1 MELLTKFYLIIISV
15 LIAINVLITNYNNT
29 NNINL
34 ALTFL
39 SYFLSAMFILG
50 FFILQKYRNYI
61 YFYLSNIF
69 TSLVTILV
77 IMKYGNLE
85 KDKSY
90 KFIVWCLVG
99 VSILTYIGSI
109 RFTYHIY
116 YNKYNDS
123 KKGVRG
129 EEGLQG
135 LKGKSADTTLNNFD
149 LCLDQ
154 LNNQTNNQILKKK
167 GEEENSKNYFN
178 NLLLKQKFRDMCAK
192 EFKN

>member
-90 KFIVWCLVG
+90 EFRYLVDGQWKNDEKPDAFVWNDYAADENG
-99 VSILTYIGSI
+99 VI
-109 RFTYHIY
+109 
-116 YNKYNDS
+116 
-123 KKGVRG
+123 
-129 EEGLQG
+129 
-135 LKGKSADTTLNNFD
+135 
-149 LCLDQ
+149 
-154 LNNQTNNQILKKK
+154 
-167 GEEENSKNYFN
+167 
-178 NLLLKQKFRDMCAK
+178 NL
-192 EFKN
+192 

>member
-1 MELLTKFYLIIISV
+1 MELLTKFYLTIISV
-15 LIAINVLITNYNNT
+15 LVAINVLITNYNNT

-34 ALTFL
+34 GLTFL
-39 SYFLSAMFILG
+39 GYFLSAMFIFG

-85 KDKSY
+85 KDRSH

-116 YNKYNDS
+116 YNKYHDS

-135 LKGKSADTTLNNFD
+135 LRGKTADTTLNNFD
-149 LCLDQ
+149 LCVDQ
-154 LNNQTNNQILKKK
+154 LNVQTNNQISKHK
-167 GEEENSKNYFN
+167 GEHSINHFN
-178 NLLLKQKFRDMCAK
+178 NLLLKQKFRDICTK
-192 EFKN
+192 EFKT